1 MGQGASSSCTP
12 KQATSAIWRIR
23 DGEDLTVSLPD
34 ECLSMVF
41 AKLVCQDRNA
51 CSLVC
56 KRWNLVD
63 AQSRQRL
70 VLVARSDLSPLLPA
84 LLSRFSAV
92 SAVSLKCSRKLVS
105 VDDNALSL
113 IARGLP
119 SLSKLK
125 LKGCVDL
132 SDEGL
137 SAFSLLCLSLSKLS
151 CASCSFA
158 AKGVNS
164 ILSNCPR
171 LQDLTLKRLRKL
183 DAHNTT
189 LGSSPPPQQ
198 DSIEQSKCSE
208 GSKFAPNLERLCL
221 KDQHNARLFAPL
233 LRAAKA
239 LKTLIVCRS
248 SGSWDPV
255 LDNLS
260 PTVTDIQVENVQLSD
275 SGLVAIS
282 SACYAL
288 EVLYIS
294 RVSDCSDAGLSAIAV
309 SCRKLRKVHIDAC
322 SKFGNRNFV
331 GDHGVMSM
339 AAKCPHLQEVVL
351 MGIPITVL
359 SLDALASNCL
369 ALERMALC
377 NTDTVG
383 DSELGFVAA
392 KFSALKK
399 LCIKNCPITDPGVE
413 ALVVGCP
420 NLVKLKVKRCR
431 GVSQASVSR
440 LRVERKALVV
450 SVDPGSFSFE
460 EDEMGIEEEAAIAE
474 PGDDRGRPRRHFT
487 TTTTHLVCGSRG
499 ASLLKS
505 KLRSSKMLLR
515 RPSFPSTSNPH
526 EDATHSH
533 R

>member
-1 MGQGASSSCTP
+1 MGQGSSSSSTP
-12 KQATSAIWRIR
+12 KQGTVAIWRIR
-23 DGEDLTVSLPD
+23 EGGDLTLSLPD
-34 ECLSMVF
+34 ECLSAVF
-41 AKLVCQDRNA
+41 AKLGCQDRNA

-84 LLSRFSAV
+84 LISRFSAV
-92 SAVSLKCSRKLVS
+92 SALSLKCSRKLVS
-105 VDDNALSL
+105 VDDNALSHL
-113 IARGLP
+113 ARGLP

-137 SAFSLLCLSLSKLS
+137 STFSLLCPSLSKLS

-164 ILSNCPR
+164 ILTNCPR

-183 DAHNTT
+183 DAHNIP
-189 LGSSPPPQQ
+189 LGQSPPQEDGIKQ
-198 DSIEQSKCSE
+198 SIWSE
-208 GSKFAPNLERLCL
+208 ASIFAPCLERLCL
-221 KDQHNARLFAPL
+221 KDLHNARHFAPL

-255 LDNLS
+255 LENLS
-260 PTVTDIQVENVQLSD
+260 TSLTDIQVENVQLSD
-275 SGLVAIS
+275 NGLVAIS
-282 SACYAL
+282 SACHGL

-294 RVSDCSDAGLSAIAV
+294 RVSDCSDAGFSALAA
-309 SCRKLRKVHIDAC
+309 SCRKLRKIHIDAW
-322 SKFGNRNFV
+322 SKFGNLNFV
-331 GDHGVMSM
+331 GDNGVMSM
-339 AAKCPHLQEVVL
+339 SAKCPNLQEVVL

-359 SLDALASNCL
+359 SLNALASNCL

-377 NTDTVG
+377 NTDSVG
-383 DSELGFVAA
+383 DSELGLVAA

-399 LCIKNCPITDPGVE
+399 LCIKNCPISDLGID

-431 GVSQASVSR
+431 GVTQASVSR
-440 LRVERKALVV
+440 LRSERKSLVA

-460 EDEMGIEEEAAIAE
+460 EDEMGIEEEPAIAE
-474 PGDDRGRPRRHFT
+474 ADEDRGRPRRYLT

-499 ASLLKS
+499 ASFLRS
-505 KLRSSKMLLR
+505 KLRSGKMLRR
-515 RPSFPSTSNPH
+515 RPSLPSTSHP
-526 EDATHSH
+526 